1 MNKFI
6 FWSLFGLAI
15 NMLALLRGIALISD
29 LSPITSSLGITT
41 AVISLIG
48 LYASFHIIRKNAT
61 GLILAKKQVWGLAA
75 AESLSLITTGDAT
88 SSTGVLIIIA
98 GFIFASQLSRLFASQ
113 QAQDYCKCK

>member
-29 LSPITSSLGITT
+29 LSPISSSLGIAT

-48 LYASFHIIRKNAT
+48 LYASFLIVRKNAT
-61 GLILAKKQVWGLAA
+61 GIDLAKKQVWGIAI
-75 AESLSLITTGDAT
+75 AESLTFITTGDAT
-88 SSTGVLIIIA
+88 SSTGKLSVIA

-113 QAQDYCKCK
+113 QAQDYCICK